1 VVVQC
6 GVRDN
11 DHLHIDKIVHSR
23 DRSPVAMIVPGF
35 KILALLLGFVLCL
48 AAEGSGIDIADRKS
62 TDPLL
67 VIKTTE
73 DKSISCLE
81 SLLPALDA
89 SSGNSGGVKIHD
101 GTGIPSYRRLW
112 RKPDVLMVHPISPDQ
127 PGTIDFSKI
136 TNSAKGRLTIMVRKH
151 PYGDHLIKVHKNGE
165 EVEMRNIRRQGWE
178 DFRIGFD
185 HEDVVI
191 SVHATGWVWEHSFIS
206 YRIE

>member
-1 VVVQC
+1 MIS
-6 GVRDN
+6 R
-11 DHLHIDKIVHSR
+11 KI
-23 DRSPVAMIVPGF
+23 
-35 KILALLLGFVLCL
+35 KILTLLLGFVPCL

-136 TNSAKGRLTIMVRKH
+136 TKSAKGRLTIMVHKH
-151 PYGDHLIKVHKNGE
+151 PYGDHFIKVHKNGE
-165 EVEMRNIRRQGWE
+165 EVETRNVKRQDWE
-178 DFRIGFD
+178 HVRVDFD
-185 HEDVVI
+185 NEDIVL
-191 SVHATGWVWEHSFIS
+191 SVHANGWAWEHSFIC
-206 YRIE
+206 YRIEKK